1 MFSYL
6 LLKILFQNN
15 KIHLLKNTQRKGV
28 IAMLSIAVGLVLLM
42 ALAYLGW
49 SIIWV
54 APLAAG
60 VVAVLS
66 GLDVFQTYT
75 GTYMDGLVG
84 FVKNWFPIFLLGA
97 VFGKLMED
105 TGAAKSVAKKV
116 TQLIGEKRAILGV
129 LIASALLTYGGVSLF
144 VVVFAIYPIA
154 LELFREANV
163 TRKLL
168 VPTFALG
175 AFTFTMTSMP
185 GTPQIQNLIPMQYF
199 HTSPTS
205 GAVIG
210 LVTTLIM
217 AVGGYL
223 WLAYRARKF
232 AERNDVYT
240 EPQNVSVP
248 DNKDEEHTPNWLL
261 SLIPLLVVVI
271 LLNIVKLEAIYAL
284 LIGVLSIMVIHY
296 KHYRK
301 FILSI
306 NEGGKGS
313 VMAILNTS
321 AAVGFGAVIAV
332 VPAFDHITSWLLH
345 VSSNPLVAEALSVQI
360 MAIITGSASGGM
372 GIALTTLGETFYH
385 AAQTTGISPD
395 ALHRI
400 AAVASGASIF
410 PNNGAL
416 LTLIAVTG
424 LTHKET
430 YKDVFMVAF
439 LIPTIALIIGI
450 IMGAIGLV

>member
-1 MFSYL
+1 
-6 LLKILFQNN
+6 
-15 KIHLLKNTQRKGV
+15 
-28 IAMLSIAVGLVLLM
+28 MLSIIIGLVLLM

-54 APLAAG
+54 APLVAG
-60 VVAVLS
+60 VVAIMS
-66 GLDVFQTYT
+66 GLNVFETYT

-84 FVKNWFPIFLLGA
+84 FVGKWFPIFLLGA
-97 VFGKLMED
+97 VFGKLMEE

-116 TQLIGEKRAILGV
+116 TQLIGKKRAILGV

-154 LELFREANV
+154 LQLFREANIA
-163 TRKLL
+163 RRLL
-168 VPTFALG
+168 VPTFAVG
-175 AFTFTMTSMP
+175 AFTFTMTSVP
-185 GTPQIQNLIPMQYF
+185 GTPQIQNLIPMDYF

-205 GAVIG
+205 GYLIG
-210 LVTTLIM
+210 IVTTLIM
-217 AVGGYL
+217 AAGGYF
-223 WLAYRARKF
+223 WLAYRAKKL
-232 AERNDVYT
+232 AAKGEGYVAPSNEADTNTGEKEERI
-240 EPQNVSVP
+240 
-248 DNKDEEHTPNWLL
+248 PNWIL
-261 SLIPLLVVVI
+261 SLVPLLVVVV
-271 LLNIVKLEAIYAL
+271 LLNIVKMEAIYAL
-284 LIGVLSIMVIHY
+284 LIGVLSIMVLNY
-296 KHYRK
+296 KDYKK
-301 FILSI
+301 FVFSI

-332 VPAFDHITSWLLH
+332 VPAFDDITSWLLH

-360 MAIITGSASGGM
+360 MSIITGSASGGM
-372 GIALTTLGETFYH
+372 GIALSTLGDTFYSI
-385 AAQTTGISPD
+385 AQTTGVSPD

-416 LTLIAVTG
+416 LTLLAVTG

-439 LIPTIALIIGI
+439 LIPTVALIVGV
-450 IMGAIGLV
+450 IMGAVGLV

>member
-1 MFSYL
+1 
-6 LLKILFQNN
+6 
-15 KIHLLKNTQRKGV
+15 
-28 IAMLSIAVGLVLLM
+28 M

-60 VVAVLS
+60 VVALLS
-66 GLDVFQTYT
+66 GLDVFETYS

-116 TQLIGEKRAILGV
+116 TQLIGKKRAILGV
-129 LIASALLTYGGVSLF
+129 LIAAALLTYGGVSLF

-154 LELFREANV
+154 LQLFREANV

-185 GTPQIQNLIPMQYF
+185 GTPQIQNLIPMKYF
-199 HTSPTS
+199 HSSPAA
-205 GAVIG
+205 GPVIG
-210 LVTTLIM
+210 IVTTLIM

-223 WLAYRARKF
+223 WLAYRAKRLAAKG
-232 AERNDVYT
+232 DVYT
-240 EPQNVSVP
+240 EPANST
-248 DNKDEEHTPNWLL
+248 DTETIEDEKIPNWIL
-261 SLIPLLVVVI
+261 SLIPLIVVVV
-271 LLNIVKLEAIYAL
+271 LLNIVKLKPIYAL
-284 LIGVLSIMVIHY
+284 LIGVLSIMVLNLRDY
-296 KHYRK
+296 KK
-301 FILSI
+301 FITSI
-306 NEGGKGS
+306 NDGGKGS

-332 VPAFDHITSWLLH
+332 VPAFHNITSWLLH
-345 VSSNPLVAEALSVQI
+345 ISNNPLIAEALSVQI
-360 MAIITGSASGGM
+360 MSIITGSASGGM
-372 GIALTTLGETFYH
+372 GIALTTLGDTFYH
-385 AAQTTGISPD
+385 LAQTTGINPD
-395 ALHRI
+395 VMHRI

-424 LTHKET
+424 LSHKET

-439 LIPTIALIIGI
+439 LIPTIALIVGVIL
-450 IMGAIGLV
+450 GAIGLV

>member
-1 MFSYL
+1 
-6 LLKILFQNN
+6 
-15 KIHLLKNTQRKGV
+15 
-28 IAMLSIAVGLVLLM
+28 MLSIIVGLVLLM

-60 VVAVLS
+60 VVALMS
-66 GLDVFQTYT
+66 GLDVFETYT
-75 GTYMDGLVG
+75 GTYMAGLVG
-84 FVKNWFPIFLLGA
+84 FVQKWFPIFLLGA
-97 VFGKLMED
+97 VFGKLMEE

-116 TQLIGEKRAILGV
+116 TQLIGKKRAILGV
-129 LIASALLTYGGVSLF
+129 LIAAALLTYGGVSLF

-154 LELFREANV
+154 LQLFREANI

-175 AFTFTMTSMP
+175 AFTFTMTSVP
-185 GTPQIQNLIPMQYF
+185 GTPQIQNLIPMDYF
-199 HTSPTS
+199 HTSPIS
-205 GAVIG
+205 GPIIG
-210 LVTTLIM
+210 IVTTLIM

-223 WLAYRARKF
+223 WLAYRAKSLS
-232 AERNDVYT
+232 AKGDVYT
-240 EPQNVSVP
+240 EPNEDSSA
-248 DNKDEEHTPNWLL
+248 DTEDEEKIPNWLL
-261 SLIPLLVVVI
+261 SLVPLIVVVI
-271 LLNIVKLEAIYAL
+271 LLNVVKVEAIYAL
-284 LIGVLSIMVIHY
+284 LLGILSIMILNFRDY
-296 KHYRK
+296 KK
-301 FILSI
+301 FIFSI

-332 VPAFDHITSWLLH
+332 VPAFDTITTWLLNI
-345 VSSNPLVAEALSVQI
+345 SDNPLVAEALSVQI

-372 GIALTTLGETFYH
+372 GIALTALGDTFYNV
-385 AAQTTGISPD
+385 AQATGISPD

-416 LTLIAVTG
+416 LTLVAVTG
-424 LTHKET
+424 LTYKET

-439 LIPTIALIIGI
+439 LIPSIALVVGV
-450 IMGAIGLV
+450 IMGAVGLV

>member
-1 MFSYL
+1 MFS
-6 LLKILFQNN
+6 I
-15 KIHLLKNTQRKGV
+15 I
-28 IAMLSIAVGLVLLM
+28 VGLVLLM
-42 ALAYLGW
+42 GLAYLGW

-60 VVAVLS
+60 IVAILS
-66 GLDVFQTYT
+66 GLNVFDTYT

-105 TGAAKSVAKKV
+105 TGSARSVAKKV
-116 TQLIGEKRAILGV
+116 TQLIGKKRAILGV

-205 GAVIG
+205 GVIVG
-210 LVTTLIM
+210 IITTIIM

-223 WLAYRARKF
+223 WLALRAKKF
-232 AERNDVYT
+232 AERNEVYT
-240 EPQNVSVP
+240 EPTHAAIT
-248 DNKDEEHTPNWLL
+248 NKKGEEKSPNWLL
-261 SLIPLLVVVI
+261 SLIPLLVVVV
-271 LLNIVKLEAIYAL
+271 LLNIVKLQAIYAL
-284 LIGVLSIMVIHY
+284 LLGIISIMVIHFKYY
-296 KHYRK
+296 KK
-301 FILSI
+301 FISSI

-321 AAVGFGAVIAV
+321 AAVGFGAVIAA

-372 GIALTTLGETFYH
+372 GIALTTLGKTFYH
-385 AAQTTGISPD
+385 IAQVTGLSPD
-395 ALHRI
+395 VLHRI

-416 LTLIAVTG
+416 LTLLAVTG
-424 LTHKET
+424 LSHKET
-430 YKDVFMVAF
+430 YKDVFVVAF
-439 LIPTIALIIGI
+439 LIPTIALIIGVI
-450 IMGAIGLV
+450 LGAIGLV

>member
-1 MFSYL
+1 
-6 LLKILFQNN
+6 
-15 KIHLLKNTQRKGV
+15 
-28 IAMLSIAVGLVLLM
+28 MLSIIVGLVLLM
-42 ALAYLGW
+42 SLAYLGW

-60 VVAVLS
+60 VVAILS
-66 GLDVFQTYT
+66 GLNVFDTYT
-75 GTYMDGLVG
+75 GTYMEGLVG

-105 TGAAKSVAKKV
+105 TGSARSVAKKV
-116 TQLIGEKRAILGV
+116 TQLIGKKRAILGV

-205 GAVIG
+205 GVIIG
-210 LVTTLIM
+210 IVTTIVM
-217 AVGGYL
+217 AVCGYL
-223 WLAYRARKF
+223 WLAFRAKKF
-232 AERNDVYT
+232 TEKNDVYS
-240 EPQNVSVP
+240 EPTHTSILAQT
-248 DNKDEEHTPNWLL
+248 DEEETPNWLL
-261 SLIPLLVVVI
+261 SLIPLLVVVV
-271 LLNIVKLEAIYAL
+271 LLNIVKLQAIYAL
-284 LIGVLSIMVIHY
+284 LLGIISIMVIHF
-296 KHYRK
+296 KHYSK
-301 FILSI
+301 FISSI

-321 AAVGFGAVIAV
+321 AAVGFGAVIAI

-372 GIALTTLGETFYH
+372 GIALTTLGKTFYH
-385 AAQTTGISPD
+385 VAQVTGLSPD

-416 LTLIAVTG
+416 LTLLAVTG
-424 LTHKET
+424 LSHKET
-430 YKDVFMVAF
+430 YKDVFVVAF

-450 IMGAIGLV
+450 ILGAIGLV